1 MGSTKTERL
10 RLLMEDEP
18 LDATDE
24 GATVVKTAS
33 TLIDSPCLPPTI
45 NDELNSEDLE
55 PRILGHDGESPTS
68 TKRGRRRN
76 RRKRSA
82 ALSDSTAVS
91 ENHQPSPIDKSLD
104 GRTVGELASLDMT
117 FCPVAAVSKY
127 PYKYMRASP
136 TVSEVV
142 SRNYFAAG
150 IFWMRTWTIFYLHP
164 PPSISEKALL
174 FVPSSE
180 VQALLDTI
188 NTDLKLQLKFPK
200 YSTEPGFHLDFANV
214 PRPRF
219 LGTCTSKEVFDKMQ
233 KQMPGSEF
241 KVEGEIPFVGLED
254 DRSFNAFK
262 AKMEAAVQATKNK
275 SKASK
280 EKKKVERVYQ
290 KGRLCSQLKRTQRYL
305 GLRPLG
311 EAGSKTAN
319 PYSIPG
325 LSLAKLQKAVEERA
339 PASVFVLPE
348 LKATQSAPYSFDSSV
363 VFICVDVESYER
375 DHNLITEIGIATL
388 DTKDLIDVSP
398 GEGGIEWMNKIRAR
412 HLRIKERTHLVN
424 KDFVNGCADR
434 FEKSFGTSEFISIKE
449 APQVVASCFRS
460 PFSAVKE
467 NSNINV
473 EDKEDEKRNLIL
485 VGHNTKADIDYLRQ
499 LGYDPSNLSN
509 LLEVLDT
516 ADLFRALKY
525 ENSGRGLG
533 SLLLDLGLPGW
544 NLHNAG
550 NDATY
555 TLQALIGISFKSL
568 AAKRERQAAFSEKER
583 QIRLDAAIQE
593 AEERILDDEEEWN
606 LADIEDDGGVA
617 VNIIEKPNE
626 GTGGAQADAGT
637 RGGFGS
643 GGRAGGGRGRGGVG
657 RGGRGRG
664 GQAPALAPWGN
675 SRSRL
680 EERLA
685 KETAGERDKEERELA
700 GLLVA
705 PSDRV

>member
-1 MGSTKTERL
+1 
-10 RLLMEDEP
+10 
-18 LDATDE
+18 
-24 GATVVKTAS
+24 
-33 TLIDSPCLPPTI
+33 
-45 NDELNSEDLE
+45 
-55 PRILGHDGESPTS
+55 
-68 TKRGRRRN
+68 
-76 RRKRSA
+76 
-82 ALSDSTAVS
+82 
-91 ENHQPSPIDKSLD
+91 
-104 GRTVGELASLDMT
+104 
-117 FCPVAAVSKY
+117 
-127 PYKYMRASP
+127 
-136 TVSEVV
+136 
-142 SRNYFAAG
+142 
-150 IFWMRTWTIFYLHP
+150 
-164 PPSISEKALL
+164 
-174 FVPSSE
+174 
-180 VQALLDTI
+180 
-188 NTDLKLQLKFPK
+188 
-200 YSTEPGFHLDFANV
+200 
-214 PRPRF
+214 
-219 LGTCTSKEVFDKMQ
+219 MQ

-544 NLHNAG
+544 NLHNAVSLVPSTPG
-550 NDATY
+550 RQHGMPLFLARTTSTFDAETCISKL
-555 TLQALIGISFKSL
+555 TDPNPRATTPHTRSKPSSASPSKALPQSANAKPLS
-568 AAKRERQAAFSEKER
+568 AKRSAKSVSTQLSK
-583 QIRLDAAIQE
+583 
-593 AEERILDDEEEWN
+593 
-606 LADIEDDGGVA
+606 
-617 VNIIEKPNE
+617 KPK
-626 GTGGAQADAGT
+626 
-637 RGGFGS
+637 RGS
-643 GGRAGGGRGRGGVG
+643 
-657 RGGRGRG
+657 
-664 GQAPALAPWGN
+664 
-675 SRSRL
+675 
-680 EERLA
+680 
-685 KETAGERDKEERELA
+685 
-700 GLLVA
+700 
-705 PSDRV
+705 